1 MCLHLLSACCLC
13 VCACVFVCAYV
24 SLWACAVALKLQEL
38 VLSSY
43 HVDPGVRP
51 RLSVRL
57 GDDKR
62 CYPLSHGSV
71 TFYEVVGIEGF
82 LHTFEALCAKLRAHE
97 NPQCLTDVTIPLR
110 PRYSHISTRA

>member
-13 VCACVFVCAYV
+13 VCACVCAYVRVFVCAYV
-24 SLWACAVALKLQEL
+24 SLCACAVALKLQEL

-57 GDDKR
+57 GDKR

-82 LHTFEALCAKLRAHE
+82 LHTFEAL
-97 NPQCLTDVTIPLR
+97 
-110 PRYSHISTRA
+110 